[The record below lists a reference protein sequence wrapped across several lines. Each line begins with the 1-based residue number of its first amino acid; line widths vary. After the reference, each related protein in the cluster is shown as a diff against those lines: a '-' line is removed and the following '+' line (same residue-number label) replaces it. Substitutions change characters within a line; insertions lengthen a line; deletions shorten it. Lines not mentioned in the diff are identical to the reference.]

1 MLTYAT
7 DYDSY
12 YTSTVHTCFLIN
24 VPRIFDSV
32 LQLARS
38 LMSRRTGD
46 IIKSYGSDKKEWTAA
61 LLKTIAPDQL
71 PKAYGGTME

>member
-12 YTSTVHTCFLIN
+12 YTSTAHRCVFIN
-24 VPRIFDSV
+24 LPRIFDSV
-32 LQLARS
+32 LQIALS
-38 LMSRRTGD
+38 LVSRRTGD